1 MDQDGVD
8 DLIVHMDGQI
18 AIYSGAALLS
28 AGSGGTHTTTYDP
41 IYFADLTTG
50 YSCTK
55 YYLKRVMTRVT
66 LGDVNGDGEV
76 TVADA
81 NMIVNHYT
89 GNLDG
94 TEKFSEKA
102 ADMNGDGEITIA
114 DANEIVNM
122 YVGQE

>member
-1 MDQDGVD
+1 M
-8 DLIVHMDGQI
+8 
-18 AIYSGAALLS
+18 
-28 AGSGGTHTTTYDP
+28 
-41 IYFADLTTG
+41 
-50 YSCTK
+50 
-55 YYLKRVMTRVT
+55 
-66 LGDVNGDGEV
+66 NGDGEV